1 MRLLHGFDALVVL
14 QLFDP
19 MNLYQLVKTVLELLD
34 EVSSIYHN
42 QLALIRL
49 ADCSEFDLRLH
60 LVGNWLIVRVTAC
73 LHTVIIGAVC

>member
-60 LVGNWLIVRVTAC
+60 LVGN
-73 LHTVIIGAVC
+73 